1 LLKAL
6 FRYSRGIMVLEYTV
20 DMVQTIMG
28 LTPLSVT
35 YFSFVDEGDEV
46 IVPSPYWVTYPEL
59 VKYSGGDL

>member
-1 LLKAL
+1 
-6 FRYSRGIMVLEYTV
+6 MVLEYTV